1 MATRRSFEEDRML
14 NVLSW
19 AVIGIIYAVP
29 VLVGVCTIM
38 AILLTLVKAPGWI
51 LRKLRKR

>member
-1 MATRRSFEEDRML
+1 ML